1 MSHSGLPNFS
11 SASGHEGE
19 VRAIANGFV
28 YFPADFV
35 GLRIGPACL
44 VLTRCGF
51 EICLN
56 FAQEPGSARKRGRP
70 PKANAKTSV
79 ASQCGVHK
87 RAWLKCAESCIALL
101 KQRCGESLELPAVRL
116 MLVHML
122 QLYVDEVRHVQGVPP
137 GSQRCVSLWACV
149 RAHHCNASHL
159 PAHGRPIDD
168 CVEDAFCCRHNP
180 SARAHLNCAN
190 LTAHCEKEMLKWAT
204 SSGFFQDHHGSVK
217 NLMPLEEGEES
228 GGESD
233 DETR

>member
-1 MSHSGLPNFS
+1 MSHSGLPIFS

-19 VRAIANGFV
+19 VRTIANGFFC
-28 YFPADFV
+28 FPADFF

-56 FAQEPGSARKRGRP
+56 FVQEPGSARKRGRP

-122 QLYVDEVRHVQGVPP
+122 QLYVDEVHVQAVLPNDVCLYGRVNEPT
-137 GSQRCVSLWACV
+137 A
-149 RAHHCNASHL
+149 ATHI

-168 CVEDAFCCRHNP
+168 CVEGLLGRTP
-180 SARAHLNCAN
+180 
-190 LTAHCEKEMLKWAT
+190 
-204 SSGFFQDHHGSVK
+204 
-217 NLMPLEEGEES
+217 
-228 GGESD
+228 
-233 DETR
+233 